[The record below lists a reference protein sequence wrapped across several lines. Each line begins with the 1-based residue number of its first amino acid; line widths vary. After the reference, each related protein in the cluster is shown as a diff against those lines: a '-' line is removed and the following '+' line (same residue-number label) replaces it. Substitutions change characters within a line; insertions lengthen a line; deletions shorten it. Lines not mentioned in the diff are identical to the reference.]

1 MITGNRQ
8 SQQTIFVLILNQWIV
23 KKEKEYFYSQFYLN
37 IYIGWVSDCCLMPN
51 EQFFRYFM
59 ERTSYIRWDDHD
71 VCFVIDQHADLD
83 FYSASSMKR

>member
-37 IYIGWVSDCCLMPN
+37 IYIG
-51 EQFFRYFM
+51 
-59 ERTSYIRWDDHD
+59 
-71 VCFVIDQHADLD
+71 
-83 FYSASSMKR
+83 